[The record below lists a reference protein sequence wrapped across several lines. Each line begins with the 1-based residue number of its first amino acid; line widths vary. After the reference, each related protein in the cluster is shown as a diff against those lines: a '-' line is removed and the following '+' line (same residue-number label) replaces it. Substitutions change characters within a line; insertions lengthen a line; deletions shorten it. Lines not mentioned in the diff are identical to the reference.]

1 MNEKEL
7 KELQEKAAKADT
19 LEKELA
25 TLKAMATAKVE
36 TKAEDKKVDT
46 KQDDTDLNDKVLAEK
61 KDKEQRTLE
70 TKKLEGAMTFN
81 LQSDKFIKEH
91 ESILPKDMTDIFK
104 AADKEKYDSQIEK
117 AAAIKSALIYSFFK
131 VQANLDSLTA
141 SQKSAIEDY
150 EKLTKRGREEK
161 AEEIFTNIFE
171 PSLAMIKQIKKAEEI
186 VKTKN
191 GLGDLSDGEKRYAD
205 RMTKY
210 SQNHYGIKDINHGT

>member
-1 MNEKEL
+1 MDPKEIAA
-7 KELQEKAAKADT
+7 LQEKAAKADA
-19 LEKELA
+19 LEKEIA
-25 TLKAMATAKVE
+25 ALKAAPPVKAEPVKDE
-36 TKAEDKKVDT
+36 TKP
-46 KQDDTDLNDKVLAEK
+46 DDTDLNAKVLAEK

-70 TKKLEGAMTFN
+70 SKKLESALTFS
-81 LQSDKFIKEH
+81 LTSDKFIKEH
-91 ESILPKDMTDIFK
+91 ESILPKDITDVFK
-104 AADKEKYDSQIEK
+104 QADKEKYDSPIEK
-117 AAAIKSALIYSFFK
+117 ANAIKSSLISSFFK

-141 SQKSAIEDY
+141 SQKGSIEDY

-171 PSLAMIKQIKKAEEI
+171 PALAMIKQIKKAEEI